1 LLRGSGALPTFGAPG
16 GLLLVEIQHAFLV
29 QNADDLVDRGRIA
42 FHDHHGAAADHAL
55 GIGMG
60 IRSRDAQILQER
72 REVVRGGPNVDVVG
86 RNAGLL
92 QVARSGGRVM
102 LAMEEGCDGLGH
114 RFDPLQAAS
123 QCTTSHPDPPPARI
137 GACGA
142 ARARYI
148 MATSGTVMRWI
159 VMANPLK
166 LVSAQ
171 PKGMPGVVASAVYAG
186 GRRVLEI
193 PIEEA
198 GEWSRKPGHVVW
210 IGLHEPGLDLL
221 RRVQAEF
228 GLHELAIEDALKAH
242 QRPKIEQYGDALF
255 VVARTAQMVEGRIAF
270 GETHL
275 FVGRGYVVSVRHGAS
290 TTYTPVRERCEAA
303 PKALSE
309 GEDFILYAI
318 LDFIV
323 DNYMPVIE
331 TIQEEVEEI
340 EDSILTANQPQ
351 NQIVRLY
358 QLRRDLLRLRN
369 AAVPLVEVCRR
380 LEQPGMPG
388 VDAAMQPLF
397 RDVSDHIRRVQEE
410 IESLREV
417 LAFAFESS
425 LMTGQSQQNEIT
437 RKLAAWAAILAVP
450 TAVAG
455 IYGMNFDVLPEL
467 HWKYGYPFVLTIIV
481 LTCTWLYWRFRRK
494 QWL

>member
-1 LLRGSGALPTFGAPG
+1 
-16 GLLLVEIQHAFLV
+16 
-29 QNADDLVDRGRIA
+29 
-42 FHDHHGAAADHAL
+42 
-55 GIGMG
+55 
-60 IRSRDAQILQER
+60 
-72 REVVRGGPNVDVVG
+72 
-86 RNAGLL
+86 
-92 QVARSGGRVM
+92 
-102 LAMEEGCDGLGH
+102 
-114 RFDPLQAAS
+114 
-123 QCTTSHPDPPPARI
+123 
-137 GACGA
+137 
-142 ARARYI
+142 
-148 MATSGTVMRWI
+148 
-159 VMANPLK
+159 MANPLK
-166 LVSAQ
+166 LVSA
-171 PKGMPGVVASAVYAG
+171 PPEGVPGVVASAVYAG
-186 GRRVLEI
+186 GRRILEI
-193 PIEEA
+193 PIEKA

-221 RRVQAEF
+221 RRAQAEL

-255 VVARTAQMVEGRIAF
+255 VVARTAQMVDGRIAF

-331 TIQEEVEEI
+331 TIQAEVEEI

-351 NQIVRLY
+351 SQIVRLY

-467 HWKYGYPFVLTIIV
+467 HWKYGYPFVLTIIAA
-481 LTCTWLYWRFRRK
+481 TCTWLYWRFRRK
-494 QWL
+494 HWL